1 MPILAAYKIV
11 CTINKNEPTPPPPPR
26 GVARGRELEQTCRRG
41 EIRAYGQYIITRNVE
56 KRPEFHGRTA

>member
-11 CTINKNEPTPPPPPR
+11 CTINKNQPPPPR

-41 EIRAYGQYIITRNVE
+41 EVRAYIITHSEE
-56 KRPEFHGRTA
+56 KRAKSRGRTV